1 MKGMTIAAMLF
12 LAAPLYAQTGGQ
24 PQNPA
29 EGFMMRFDQDKSGG
43 VTLEEYKGP
52 QIQSMEQQFSYMDKN
67 GDSVVDEGEINA
79 FLEEM
84 RQRMQQMQ
92 QQQGGGYQR

>member
-1 MKGMTIAAMLF
+1 MKGMTIATLLI
-12 LAAPLYAQTGGQ
+12 LAAPLCAQTGGQ

-29 EGFMMRFDQDKSGG
+29 QGFMMRFDQDKSGS
-43 VTLEEYKGP
+43 VTLEEFKGP
-52 QIQSMEQQFSYMDKN
+52 QIQSIEQQFSYMDKN
-67 GDSVVDEGEINA
+67 GDGVVDENEINT
-79 FLEEM
+79 FFEEM